1 MTHST
6 CRRHMA
12 VCLGAVAFAASMVAA
27 PIAGDDSEMLLTIDH
42 QVRVRSSV
50 PAIAGQPA
58 NIYVRERVKA
68 GIALRGSTVGDRVVL
83 FVHGAGTPGAVA
95 FDVPHEDYSWMAYLA
110 REGFDVF
117 AMDFT
122 GYGRST
128 RPPVMNDPCNLAPD
142 QQAALVPRLLPAA
155 CPSTYPHQLTTIGSD
170 WNDLDAVVEYL
181 RALRHVDRVSL
192 VAWSLGAPRSA
203 GYAAQHPAKVKS
215 LVLLAPSYNRTTPA
229 EASGKLPAAGV
240 PMNTQSRSAF
250 TANWDRQVGCPA
262 QYDPAVHDAV
272 WSAMLES
279 DPVGA
284 TWGDGVRRAPSVTV
298 WGWNSSMAARM
309 RTPALLIAGAHDKQV
324 LPARVHDLYADL
336 GSSEKV
342 LIDLACASHNAMWE
356 RNHTLLFRASLEW
369 LQQGSV
375 NGMKA
380 GTIKMGD

>member
-1 MTHST
+1 
-6 CRRHMA
+6 MA
-12 VCLGAVAFAASMVAA
+12 VATAMVAT
-27 PIAGDDSEMLLTIDH
+27 PIAGDDSETLLTIDH
-42 QVRVRSSV
+42 QVRVRSTV

-68 GIALRGSTVGDRVVL
+68 GIALRGTTGGDRVVL

-95 FDVPHEDYSWMAYLA
+95 FDVPHQDYSWMVYLA

-142 QQAALVPRLLPAA
+142 QQAAFVPHLLPAA
-155 CPSTYPHQLTTIGSD
+155 CPPTYPHQLTTIRSD
-170 WNDLDAVVEYL
+170 WDDLDAVIEYL
-181 RALRHVDRVSL
+181 RALRRVDRVSL

-203 GYAAQHPAKVKS
+203 GYAVQHPEKVRS
-215 LVLLAPSYNRTTPA
+215 LVLLAPAYNRTTPA
-229 EASGKLPAAGV
+229 EAPAKPAPGV

-262 QYDPAVHDAV
+262 QYETAAHDAV
-272 WSAMLES
+272 WSSMLDS

-298 WGWNSSMAARM
+298 WGWNSAMAARM
-309 RTPALLIAGAHDKQV
+309 RTPALLVTGAHDKQV
-324 LPARVHDLYADL
+324 LPERVHELYMDL
-336 GSSEKV
+336 GATDKV

-356 RNHTLLFRASLEW
+356 RNHLLLFRASLEW
-369 LQQGSV
+369 LQQGTV
-375 NGMKA
+375 NGMKS
-380 GTIKMGD
+380 GKMEMQE